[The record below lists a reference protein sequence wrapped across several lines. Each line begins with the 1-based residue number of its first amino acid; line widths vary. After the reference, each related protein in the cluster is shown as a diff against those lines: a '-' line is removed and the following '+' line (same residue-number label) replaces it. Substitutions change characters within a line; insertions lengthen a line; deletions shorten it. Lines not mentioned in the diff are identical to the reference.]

1 MYPMEN
7 ASVVWERA
15 VSQIRSEL
23 TEISYNTWIKPIR
36 PVSLSAGRLV
46 LEVPTDFVKATL
58 EHRYRDL
65 INDALKFYSKDCEAD
80 FTTPLEMGRRNPPED
95 LQQENSGETS
105 HALNPRYSF
114 ENFVVGENNKFA
126 HAASLAV
133 AEFPGRSYNPLFIY
147 GGTGLGKTHLMHAIG
162 NYVHS
167 QNPRSKVMYVTA
179 ERFTNE
185 MIAAISSNT
194 NAAFRA
200 RYRSVDVLL
209 VDDIHF
215 LAEKGRIQE
224 EFFHTFN
231 ALHGEEKQLVLSS
244 DKQPDEIPSIEE
256 RLRTRF
262 EWGLI
267 ADVQPPDFETR
278 VAILQKK
285 AQNDGLD
292 VDDGVMHF
300 IASRVESNIRKLEGS
315 LSRVKQYSVLVGRR
329 ITLDIAREALKDLYP
344 EQKPRQITPQII
356 CDAVCDMFSLKAED
370 LISQRR
376 SRDVA
381 FPRQIAMY
389 LLRATG
395 MSLPRIGDYFGGRDH
410 TTVMHACEKIG
421 QDIKSSDEVRNI
433 VEDIRKKINA

>member
-1 MYPMEN
+1 MES
-7 ASVVWERA
+7 AGGLWERA
-15 VSQIRSEL
+15 VSHIRSEL
-23 TEISYNTWIKPIR
+23 TEISYNTWIKPIK
-36 PVSLSAGRLV
+36 PISLNSGRLI
-46 LEVPTDFVKATL
+46 LEVPTDFVKNTL
-58 EHRYRDL
+58 ENRYRDL
-65 INDALKFYSKDCEAD
+65 INDALRAYAPNCEAD
-80 FTTPLEMGRRNPPED
+80 FTTTYETDLRNKNED
-95 LQQENSGETS
+95 GIQEHEQFP
-105 HALNPRYSF
+105 HALNPKYSF

-162 NYVHS
+162 NYILF
-167 QNPRSKVMYVTA
+167 QNPQLKVMYVTA

-185 MIAAISSNT
+185 MITAIST
-194 NAAFRA
+194 NKNAEFRA

-256 RLRTRF
+256 RLRSRF

-267 ADVQPPDFETR
+267 VDVQPPDFETR
-278 VAILQKK
+278 VAILWKK
-285 AQNDGLD
+285 AQTDGLD
-292 VDDGVMHF
+292 VDNDVMHF
-300 IASRVESNIRKLEGS
+300 IAMRVESNIRKLEGS
-315 LSRVKQYSVLVGRR
+315 LLRVKQYGVLMGRR
-329 ITLDIAREALKDLYP
+329 ITLDMAKEAMKDLYP
-344 EQKPRQITPQII
+344 EQKQKQVTPHDIRE
-356 CDAVCDMFSLKAED
+356 AVCNVFNIKHED

-376 SRDVA
+376 SRDIV
-381 FPRQIAMY
+381 FPRQVAMY
-389 LLRATG
+389 LLRETG
-395 MSLPRIGDYFGGRDH
+395 MSLPKIGSFFGGRDH

-421 QDIKSSDEVRNI
+421 QDIKVNSEVKTI
-433 VEDIRKKINA
+433 IEDIRKKIND